1 MRAGL
6 SLKKWFSAAKS
17 HYKVLLILAGVLA
30 VAALVYWQS
39 HFFLSAYL
47 NYETRRITVAL
58 PVCDR
63 VEVFHLYGNAFF
75 EVPEDGLT
83 KVFPVGDGHAKFLA
97 DRTLIGVEAE
107 ALAALWRKKTFG
119 RKYSHL
125 CHSPACGLRFY
136 RGKKVSL
143 ETSVCF
149 HCSNFYFPAAILGP
163 VLTGFDS
170 EDSQA
175 KELLERLKELFP
187 ASQPGG
193 DPVPHET

>member
-1 MRAGL
+1 MRL
-6 SLKKWFSAAKS
+6 SLTRLGQAVKGR
-17 HYKVLLILAGVLA
+17 YKILYLLLT
-30 VAALVYWQS
+30 AALAIAGFVYWQS
-39 HFFLSAYL
+39 DFFLGAYL
-47 NYETRRITVAL
+47 DYRTRKITLDL

-63 VEVFHLYGNAFF
+63 VEVFHLHGNAFAK
-75 EVPEDGLT
+75 VPEDGRT
-83 KVFPVGDGHAKFLA
+83 KVFPVGDGHPKVLA

-170 EDSQA
+170 EAPEA

-187 ASQPGG
+187 APQPGG